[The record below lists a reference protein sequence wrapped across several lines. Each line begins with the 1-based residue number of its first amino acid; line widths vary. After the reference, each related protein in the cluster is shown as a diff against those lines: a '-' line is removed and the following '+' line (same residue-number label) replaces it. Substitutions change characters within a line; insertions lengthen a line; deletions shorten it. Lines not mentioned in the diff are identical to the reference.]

1 MQVKPVAA
9 TAPPSTVEPT
19 INGTTVTLGHRAI
32 SESQSSPQLRGG
44 INRMSIVELEDYQP
58 RLKSFFATDGTR
70 FRFPSVAEKTL
81 GQTLTDCLQQ
91 PLFTRFRG
99 GNLVQGTDVG

>member
-9 TAPPSTVEPT
+9 TAQPSAVEPT

-44 INRMSIVELEDYQP
+44 INRMSVVELENCP
-58 RLKSFFATDGTR
+58 PGLKSFVTTDGTR

-81 GQTLTDCLQQ
+81 G
-91 PLFTRFRG
+91 
-99 GNLVQGTDVG
+99 